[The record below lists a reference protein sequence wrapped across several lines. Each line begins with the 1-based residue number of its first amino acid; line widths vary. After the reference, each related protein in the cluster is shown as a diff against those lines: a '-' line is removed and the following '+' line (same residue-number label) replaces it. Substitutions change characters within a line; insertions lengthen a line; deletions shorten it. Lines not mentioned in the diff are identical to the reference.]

1 MAIIPIGLNLLA
13 LVCNVCG
20 SGVRVALGEGL
31 PLLSGGKH
39 HTPERVLCYTL
50 WQGRKE

>member
-1 MAIIPIGLNLLA
+1 MAIIRIGLNFLA

-31 PLLSGGKH
+31 SLPSGGKH
-39 HTPERVLCYTL
+39 HTPER
-50 WQGRKE
+50 E